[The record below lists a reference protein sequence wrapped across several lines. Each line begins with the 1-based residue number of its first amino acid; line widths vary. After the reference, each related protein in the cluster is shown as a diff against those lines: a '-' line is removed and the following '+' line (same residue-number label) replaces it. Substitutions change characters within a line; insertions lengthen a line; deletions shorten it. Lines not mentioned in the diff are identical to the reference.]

1 MLSLVGKRFGKLL
14 VVGQNKNLKQWYC
27 LCDCG
32 NQSLVKE
39 CKLLNGEKKS
49 CGCLKKE
56 NAINILENAIQ
67 KNQKLQIGMR
77 FTRLEIIA
85 IYPTKAKC
93 DCGAIVDIKRTGSL
107 FNGNKKSCGCL
118 NRENAK
124 KKQLFITKNHRLKKG
139 LDPNKPMGNE
149 NKLLRDKFAK
159 EIQPKIL
166 LRDNYTCLLCGVR
179 GEVMNVH
186 HIETWA
192 ESPNR
197 RFDETN
203 LITLCKPCHINAVH
217 KGNVHRPCSQEIKD
231 MLVVKINIR

>member
-1 MLSLVGKRFGKLL
+1 MKSTPPHRINRLTPIRLVSPYFSTGF
-14 VVGQNKNLKQWYC
+14 Y
-27 LCDCG
+27 
-32 NQSLVKE
+32 
-39 CKLLNGEKKS
+39 
-49 CGCLKKE
+49 
-56 NAINILENAIQ
+56 
-67 KNQKLQIGMR
+67 
-77 FTRLEIIA
+77 
-85 IYPTKAKC
+85 
-93 DCGAIVDIKRTGSL
+93 GA
-107 FNGNKKSCGCL
+107 
-118 NRENAK
+118 
-124 KKQLFITKNHRLKKG
+124 
-139 LDPNKPMGNE
+139 
-149 NKLLRDKFAK
+149 RDKFAK